1 MVVVKGSAVGMRDE
15 KLQKNSGVRRAAKGW
30 QIMLAAALVMHGA
43 GAFAQALDA
52 QSSSPSSTA
61 AGSSSTQGAASA
73 QPMSSAPQ
81 KLAPAK
87 PTDDSDA
94 AAGVAGPAQPSEVS
108 QTGGNVAELQRR
120 IAAKELAELRTVYNG
135 SYGASLLMATND
147 PTYYVALFERKN
159 FWRVI
164 KTQNDARAEA
174 IFAEFARQTGDL
186 AQSEIRSVKL
196 AAQRSAIEQLIGLNK
211 DRAAQI
217 QADLAVQQSQQQAVT
232 ERQRQAQAQASE
244 LASENRKAQGQL
256 EDLRRQLD
264 DLQKE
269 ANAGLPS
276 TTTTSGRRR

>member
-1 MVVVKGSAVGMRDE
+1 MVVVKGSSAVGLRNE
-15 KLQKNSGVRRAAKGW
+15 KVQNDNGVRRAVKRG
-30 QIMLAAALVMHGA
+30 QIILTAALMIHGA

-52 QSSSPSSTA
+52 QSSS
-61 AGSSSTQGAASA
+61 SSSASSGTSGVQA
-73 QPMSSAPQ
+73 GTSAPQ
-81 KLAPAK
+81 KLPPLK
-87 PTDDSDA
+87 SSDDSDA

-217 QADLAVQQSQQQAVT
+217 QADLAVQQSQQQTVS
-232 ERQRQAQAQASE
+232 ERQRQAQAQAAE

-264 DLQKE
+264 DLQKAE
-269 ANAGLPS
+269 NAGLPS
-276 TTTTSGRRR
+276 TTSTSGRRR